1 MIFFV
6 ICITLSLRIKGK
18 IVIHWLSILIRY
30 NLRAKYYIYN
40 KNESYLRTLY
50 LPTTNK
56 TPVAEK
62 KLLKAKARKKIKPA
76 IYRIK
81 NLVSLEIWSAM
92 MRWIFVT
99 RLARKEAWMWLL
111 NKSKSK
117 TNSRKQIAIKEVR
130 NGIIVLPNKEY
141 RLVIKT
147 SSINFELKSEE
158 EQDVIID
165 SYQNFLNSLPCT
177 YRSWWEYERLILIST

>member
-1 MIFFV
+1 MMLMAPVFFMTLIYAVFPPSMSFVAYKLTLSMIFFV

-40 KNESYLRTLY
+40 KNESYLRTLH

-81 NLVSLEIWSAM
+81 NLVSLENMIGNDEVDF
-92 MRWIFVT
+92 RYKIG
-99 RLARKEAWMWLL
+99 KKGGL
-111 NKSKSK
+111 NVAFE
-117 TNSRKQIAIKEVR
+117 QIK
-130 NGIIVLPNKEY
+130 K
-141 RLVIKT
+141 
-147 SSINFELKSEE
+147 
-158 EQDVIID
+158 
-165 SYQNFLNSLPCT
+165 
-177 YRSWWEYERLILIST
+177 

>member
-1 MIFFV
+1 MRTRVIPAQITTVEDKIVGSLNLMQIMMLMAPVFFMTLIYAIFPPSMSFVAYKLTLSVIFFV

-40 KNESYLRTLY
+40 KNESYLRTLH

-81 NLVSLEIWSAM
+81 NLVSLENMIGNDEVDF
-92 MRWIFVT
+92 RYKIG
-99 RLARKEAWMWLL
+99 KKGGL
-111 NKSKSK
+111 NVAFE
-117 TNSRKQIAIKEVR
+117 QIK
-130 NGIIVLPNKEY
+130 K
-141 RLVIKT
+141 
-147 SSINFELKSEE
+147 
-158 EQDVIID
+158 
-165 SYQNFLNSLPCT
+165 
-177 YRSWWEYERLILIST
+177 

>member
-1 MIFFV
+1 MRTRVIPAQITTVEDKIVGNLNLMQIMMLMAPVFFMTLIYAVFPPSMSFVAYKLTLSVIFFV

-40 KNESYLRTLY
+40 KNESYLRTLH

-81 NLVSLEIWSAM
+81 NLVSLENMIGNDEVDF
-92 MRWIFVT
+92 RYKIG
-99 RLARKEAWMWLL
+99 KKGGL
-111 NKSKSK
+111 NVAFE
-117 TNSRKQIAIKEVR
+117 QIK
-130 NGIIVLPNKEY
+130 K
-141 RLVIKT
+141 
-147 SSINFELKSEE
+147 
-158 EQDVIID
+158 
-165 SYQNFLNSLPCT
+165 
-177 YRSWWEYERLILIST
+177 

>member
-1 MIFFV
+1 MMLMAPVFFMTLIYAVFPPSMSFVAYKLTLSVIFFV

-40 KNESYLRTLY
+40 KNESYLRTLH

-81 NLVSLEIWSAM
+81 NLVSLENMIGNDEVDF
-92 MRWIFVT
+92 RYKIG
-99 RLARKEAWMWLL
+99 KKGGL
-111 NKSKSK
+111 NVAFE
-117 TNSRKQIAIKEVR
+117 QIK
-130 NGIIVLPNKEY
+130 K
-141 RLVIKT
+141 
-147 SSINFELKSEE
+147 
-158 EQDVIID
+158 
-165 SYQNFLNSLPCT
+165 
-177 YRSWWEYERLILIST
+177 

>member
-1 MIFFV
+1 MRTRVIPAQITTVEDKIVGSLNLMQIMMLMAPVFFMTLIYAVFPPSMSFVAYKLTLSAIFFV

-40 KNESYLRTLY
+40 KNESYLRTLH

-81 NLVSLEIWSAM
+81 NLVSLENMIGNDEVDF
-92 MRWIFVT
+92 RYKIG
-99 RLARKEAWMWLL
+99 KKGGL
-111 NKSKSK
+111 NVAFE
-117 TNSRKQIAIKEVR
+117 QIK
-130 NGIIVLPNKEY
+130 K
-141 RLVIKT
+141 
-147 SSINFELKSEE
+147 
-158 EQDVIID
+158 
-165 SYQNFLNSLPCT
+165 
-177 YRSWWEYERLILIST
+177 

>member
-1 MIFFV
+1 MRTRVIPAQITTVEDKIVGNLNLMQIMMLMAPVFFMTLIYAVFPPSMSFVAYKLTLSMIFFV

-62 KLLKAKARKKIKPA
+62 KLLKTKARKKIKPA

-81 NLVSLEIWSAM
+81 NLVSLENMIGNDEVDF
-92 MRWIFVT
+92 RYKIG
-99 RLARKEAWMWLL
+99 KKGGL
-111 NKSKSK
+111 NVAFE
-117 TNSRKQIAIKEVR
+117 QIK
-130 NGIIVLPNKEY
+130 K
-141 RLVIKT
+141 
-147 SSINFELKSEE
+147 
-158 EQDVIID
+158 
-165 SYQNFLNSLPCT
+165 
-177 YRSWWEYERLILIST
+177 